1 MMETGALD
9 QPTSLLLTAT
19 TVTDVLTMAAGE
31 KATRVVTGAL
41 IVNED
46 TTARL
51 VKLFW
56 TKDATDY
63 PIFANIVGAT
73 ESVAITFEAPI
84 KLFAKVTA
92 RKIRAQAAAANVV
105 TVTILST
112 TSQQQEPVKSA
123 V

>member
-1 MMETGALD
+1 MIETGALD

-31 KATRVVTGAL
+31 KGTRVVTGAL

-51 VKLFW
+51 VTLFW

-63 PIFANIVGAT
+63 KIFRNTVGAN
-73 ESVAITFEAPI
+73 ESVSITFEAPI

-105 TVTILST
+105 TVTIFST
-112 TSQQQEPVKSA
+112 TSQQQNANES
-123 V
+123 